1 MHKFWLFLR
10 FTQLLFTFI
19 FLVKSCV
26 GLLPFR
32 NTQAVPFFASHVI
45 IVVVGWLNGRISSSE
60 EKVYRWLEACLF
72 QRQLLRWFCIF
83 LQRAK
88 CLKLEMILLSNI
100 SYKYLEYAS
109 MRDRLLYGNKIR
121 YDFSFASLYVMRSY
135 PPYLR
140 KIGQLDEGIIH

>member
-72 QRQLLRWFCIF
+72 QSQLLRWFCIF

-100 SYKYLEYAS
+100 TETDYCMETKFVMISAS
-109 MRDRLLYGNKIR
+109 ARR
-121 YDFSFASLYVMRSY
+121 YLYVMRSY